1 MLIPDWRRA
10 WRMLSVQVAAVA
22 VVWGSLPPEQQAAIL
37 SLLGVGPE
45 RIPALL
51 GLAVIVGRVI
61 DQPKARDAPPP

>member
-10 WRMLSVQVAAVA
+10 WRMLSVQVAAAA

-37 SLLGVGPE
+37 SLLGIGPE

-51 GLAVIVGRVI
+51 GVLFIVARLVK
-61 DQPKARDAPPP
+61 QPEK